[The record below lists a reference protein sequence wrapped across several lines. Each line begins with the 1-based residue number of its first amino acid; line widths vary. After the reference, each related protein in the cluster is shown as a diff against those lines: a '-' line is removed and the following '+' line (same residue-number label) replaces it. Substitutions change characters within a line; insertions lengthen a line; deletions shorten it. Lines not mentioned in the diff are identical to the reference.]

1 MPRRRIKFTMISTAI
16 LAILL
21 FSAEKP
27 SALLFSAL
35 IHEASHVLLGLI
47 FFGGLPRLCVSLC
60 GLRLRWEGNGRTWED
75 ILLSLAGPCANL
87 IMWLLLPRDSILA
100 SYSLSLALF
109 NLLPAEGL
117 DGGEIIKNLSLML
130 FGERR
135 APVVCQIFTAAA
147 VGTLFFLSCAAS
159 LKGEFNL
166 PLLFITLFLIIR
178 TYGRK

>member
-1 MPRRRIKFTMISTAI
+1 MISIAI

-21 FSAEKP
+21 FFSENS
-27 SALLFSAL
+27 SALLFAAL

-60 GLRLRWEGNGRTWED
+60 GLRLRWEGNGRPWED

-130 FGERR
+130 FGERGADITVR
-135 APVVCQIFTAAA
+135 AFSA
-147 VGTLFFLSCAAS
+147 VFVGIVFFICCAAC
-159 LKGEFNL
+159 LTGEFNL
-166 PLLFITLFLIIR
+166 PLLFVTLFLIIR